1 MTIYKMS
8 DLEIQAALGGL
19 EAQLCRAREEATT
32 QKHSYY
38 NMYIYIYIC
47 IYIYIY
53 TYTHMNVYVFI
64 CIMYIYIYIYIHIHI

>member
-53 TYTHMNVYVFI
+53 
-64 CIMYIYIYIYIHIHI
+64 IHILI